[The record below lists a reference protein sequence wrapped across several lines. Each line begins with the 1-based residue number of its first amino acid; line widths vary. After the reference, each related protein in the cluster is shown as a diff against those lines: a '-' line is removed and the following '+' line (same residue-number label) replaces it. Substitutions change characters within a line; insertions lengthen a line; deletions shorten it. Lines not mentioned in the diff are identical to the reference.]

1 MRRFF
6 LLTVTACWLLA
17 SSGCSSPQ
25 SDATDKDQTHLQSD
39 NAELAELHQ
48 QDQAERQVENI
59 DWDVLIDR
67 DRQRKSRVEELL
79 AADSVVTA
87 GDHFHAAMI
96 LQHGG
101 DSTAYRQAYEL
112 SRRSVELDSTN
123 GDARWLTV
131 ASYDRYLLSKGQAQW
146 YGTQYLTLNGTTY
159 LRPIDTT
166 QVSDAERRQYGL
178 RTLSAIRAYLTEQN
192 GENRG
197 LLVLPDSIKVTIRG

>member
-1 MRRFF
+1 
-6 LLTVTACWLLA
+6 
-17 SSGCSSPQ
+17 
-25 SDATDKDQTHLQSD
+25 
-39 NAELAELHQ
+39 
-48 QDQAERQVENI
+48 
-59 DWDVLIDR
+59 
-67 DRQRKSRVEELL
+67 
-79 AADSVVTA
+79 
-87 GDHFHAAMI
+87 MI

-192 GENRG
+192 GEDRG